1 MSLNGITEKYIVVA
15 ISGEVEKPV
24 YVYEFSA
31 NETTDTSQAT
41 TYDTQEGAVQSADL
55 LTQMA
60 TLQNTGKVFEA
71 KKVTTII
78 EGVE

>member
-1 MSLNGITEKYIVVA
+1 MSLNGTTEKYIVVS

-31 NETTDTSQAT
+31 NESSDLSQAT
-41 TYDTQEGAVQSADL
+41 SYDTQGEAVQAAGL
-55 LTQMA
+55 LNQMA
-60 TLQNTGKVFEA
+60 TLQQTGKIFEA
-71 KKVTTII
+71 RKVTTIV

>member
-1 MSLNGITEKYIVVA
+1 MSLNGTTEKYIVVS

-31 NETTDTSQAT
+31 NETNDLNQAT
-41 TYDTQEGAVQSADL
+41 SYDTQGDAVQTSGL
-55 LTQMA
+55 LNQMA
-60 TLQNTGKVFEA
+60 TLQQTGKIFEA
-71 KKVTTII
+71 RKVTTIV

>member
-1 MSLNGITEKYIVVA
+1 MSLNGTTEKYIVVA
-15 ISGEVEKPV
+15 ISGDVEKPV

-31 NETTDTSQAT
+31 NETNDVNNAT
-41 TYDTQEGAVQSADL
+41 KYDTQDEAVQSADL

-60 TLQNTGKVFEA
+60 ALQNTGKTFEA
-71 KKVTTII
+71 RKVTTIV

>member
-1 MSLNGITEKYIVVA
+1 MSLNGTTEKYIVVA

-31 NETTDTSQAT
+31 NETNDVNQAT
-41 TYDTQEGAVQSADL
+41 KYDTKDEAVQAADL

-60 TLQNTGKVFEA
+60 TLQGTGKVFEDR
-71 KKVTTII
+71 KVTTIV

>member
-1 MSLNGITEKYIVVA
+1 MNGTTEKFIVVA
-15 ISGEVEKPV
+15 ISGEIEKPV

-31 NETTDTSQAT
+31 NETNDVNQAT
-41 TYDTQEGAVQSADL
+41 KYDTQDEAVQSADL

-60 TLQNTGKVFEA
+60 TLQGTGKVFEA
-71 KKVTTII
+71 RKVTTII

>member
-1 MSLNGITEKYIVVA
+1 MNGTSEKFIVAVK
-15 ISGEVEKPV
+15 SGEVEKPV

-31 NETTDTSQAT
+31 NETNDVNNAT
-41 TYDTQEGAVQSADL
+41 RYDTQDEAVESAEL
-55 LTQMA
+55 LNQMA
-60 TLQNTGKVFEA
+60 ELQNTGQTFEA

>member
-1 MSLNGITEKYIVVA
+1 MSLNGITEKYIVVS

-31 NETTDTSQAT
+31 NETSDLNQAT
-41 TYDTQEGAVQSADL
+41 SYETQEESEQSADL
-55 LTQMA
+55 LNQMA
-60 TLQNTGKVFEA
+60 ELQQTGEMFEA
-71 KKVTTII
+71 RKVTTIV

>member
-1 MSLNGITEKYIVVA
+1 MNGTTEKYIVVA
-15 ISGEVEKPV
+15 ISGEIEKPV

-31 NETTDTSQAT
+31 NETNDVSQAT
-41 TYDTQEGAVQSADL
+41 KYDTQDDAVQASDL

-60 TLQNTGKVFEA
+60 TLQGTGKVFEA

>member
-1 MSLNGITEKYIVVA
+1 MSLNGTTEKYIVVS

-31 NETTDTSQAT
+31 NESNDLNQAT
-41 TYDTQEGAVQSADL
+41 SYDTKGEAVQASAL
-55 LTQMA
+55 LNQMA
-60 TLQNTGKVFEA
+60 TLQQTGKIFEA
-71 KKVTTII
+71 RKVTTIV

>member
-1 MSLNGITEKYIVVA
+1 MNGTTEKFIVVA

-31 NETTDTSQAT
+31 NETNDVSQAT
-41 TYDTQEGAVQSADL
+41 KYDTQDDAVQASDL
-55 LTQMA
+55 LNQMQA
-60 TLQNTGKVFEA
+60 LQGGTKVFEA
-71 KKVTTII
+71 RKVTTII

>member
-1 MSLNGITEKYIVVA
+1 MSLNGTTEKYIVVS

-31 NETTDTSQAT
+31 NETNDLSQAT
-41 TYDTQEGAVQSADL
+41 SYDTKGEAVQASAL
-55 LTQMA
+55 LNQMA
-60 TLQNTGKVFEA
+60 TLQQTGKIFEA
-71 KKVTTII
+71 RKVTTVV

>member
-1 MSLNGITEKYIVVA
+1 MNGTNEKFIVAVK
-15 ISGEVEKPV
+15 SGEVEKPV

-31 NETTDTSQAT
+31 NETNDVNNAT
-41 TYDTQEGAVQSADL
+41 KYDTQEEAVQSADL
-55 LTQMA
+55 LNQMA
-60 TLQNTGKVFEA
+60 TLQNTGETFAV

>member
-1 MSLNGITEKYIVVA
+1 MNGTSEKFIVAVK
-15 ISGEVEKPV
+15 SGEVEKPV

-31 NETTDTSQAT
+31 NETNDVNSAT
-41 TYDTQEGAVQSADL
+41 RYDTQDEAVESAEL
-55 LTQMA
+55 LNQMA
-60 TLQNTGKVFEA
+60 ELQNTGQTFEA

>member
-1 MSLNGITEKYIVVA
+1 MNGTVEKFIVAVK
-15 ISGEVEKPV
+15 SGEVEKPV

-31 NETTDTSQAT
+31 NETNDVNSAT
-41 TYDTQEGAVQSADL
+41 KYDTREEAVQSAEL
-55 LTQMA
+55 LNQMA
-60 TLQNTGKVFEA
+60 ELQNTGQTFEA

>member
-1 MSLNGITEKYIVVA
+1 MSLNGTTEKYIVVA

-31 NETTDTSQAT
+31 NESSDLNQAT
-41 TYDTQEGAVQSADL
+41 SYDTQGEAVQAAGL
-55 LTQMA
+55 LNQMA
-60 TLQNTGKVFEA
+60 TLQQTGKIFEA
-71 KKVTTII
+71 RKVTTIV

>member
-1 MSLNGITEKYIVVA
+1 MSLNGITEKYIVVS

-31 NETTDTSQAT
+31 NETNDLDQAT
-41 TYDTQEGAVQSADL
+41 SYDTQEESEQSADL
-55 LTQMA
+55 LNQMA
-60 TLQNTGKVFEA
+60 ELQQTGEMFEA
-71 KKVTTII
+71 RKVTTIV

>member
-1 MSLNGITEKYIVVA
+1 MSLNGTVEKYIVVS

-31 NETTDTSQAT
+31 NETNDLNQAT
-41 TYDTQEGAVQSADL
+41 SYDTQEESTQSADL
-55 LTQMA
+55 LNQMA
-60 TLQNTGKVFEA
+60 ELQQTGKVFEA
-71 KKVTTII
+71 RKVTTIV

>member
-1 MSLNGITEKYIVVA
+1 MNGTVEKFIVAVK
-15 ISGEVEKPV
+15 SGEVEKPV

-31 NETTDTSQAT
+31 NETNDVNNAT
-41 TYDTQEGAVQSADL
+41 KYDTQEEAVQSADL
-55 LTQMA
+55 LNQMA
-60 TLQNTGKVFEA
+60 TLQSTGQTFEA

>member
-1 MSLNGITEKYIVVA
+1 MSLNGITEKYIVVS

-31 NETTDTSQAT
+31 NETSDLDQAT
-41 TYDTQEGAVQSADL
+41 SYETQEESEQSADL
-55 LTQMA
+55 LNQMA
-60 TLQNTGKVFEA
+60 ELQQTGEMFEA
-71 KKVTTII
+71 RKVTTIV

>member
-1 MSLNGITEKYIVVA
+1 MGLNGTTEKYIVVS

-31 NETTDTSQAT
+31 NETNDLEQAT
-41 TYDTQEGAVQSADL
+41 SYDTQEESEQAADL
-55 LTQMA
+55 LNQMA
-60 TLQNTGKVFEA
+60 TLQQTGKTFEA
-71 KKVTTII
+71 RKVTTIV

>member
-1 MSLNGITEKYIVVA
+1 MSLNGTVEKYIAVS

-31 NETTDTSQAT
+31 NETNDVNQAT
-41 TYDTQEGAVQSADL
+41 KYDTQEEAVQSADL

-60 TLQNTGKVFEA
+60 TLQNTGKTFEA

>member
-1 MSLNGITEKYIVVA
+1 MSLNGTTEKYIVVA

-31 NETTDTSQAT
+31 NETNDVSQAT
-41 TYDTQEGAVQSADL
+41 KYGTQDEAVQSSDL
-55 LTQMA
+55 LNQMA
-60 TLQNTGKVFEA
+60 TLQRTGKVFEA
-71 KKVTTII
+71 KKVITII

>member
-1 MSLNGITEKYIVVA
+1 MSLNGTTEKYIVVS

-31 NETTDTSQAT
+31 NETNDLNQAT
-41 TYDTQEGAVQSADL
+41 AYDTQEGSEQAAVL
-55 LTQMA
+55 LNQMA
-60 TLQNTGKVFEA
+60 TLQQTGKTFEA
-71 KKVTTII
+71 RKVTTIV